1 MVTSCGVD
9 AHNCRGVKKKS
20 NKSERI
26 RLYITNRAHMVLQTP
41 PACRTSNSRWLPSTS
56 ALIGLRQPAV
66 TEAPP
71 LTSLTYDRP
80 IQDAALQPRGT
91 SFHRL
96 ANKYNYYLFLSPLSN
111 INNNSQDNN
120 LILRIWKREEKRA
133 KLNLFDFIYWII
145 CVCVFPCARR
155 SFTERIGLIRG
166 CKQFSN
172 QQKNIMLILL
182 ILMWR

>member
-1 MVTSCGVD
+1 
-9 AHNCRGVKKKS
+9 
-20 NKSERI
+20 
-26 RLYITNRAHMVLQTP
+26 MVLQTP
-41 PACRTSNSRWLPSTS
+41 PACRTSNSHWLPSTS
-56 ALIGLRQPAV
+56 SLIGLGQPAV

-120 LILRIWKREEKRA
+120 LILRIWKREKKRA
-133 KLNLFDFIYWII
+133 KLNLFDFIYWTI
-145 CVCVFPCARR
+145 CVCAFHVPDALLQNESD
-155 SFTERIGLIRG
+155 SFGGVGNLITSRKTS
-166 CKQFSN
+166 CYV
-172 QQKNIMLILL
+172 LL

>member
-1 MVTSCGVD
+1 
-9 AHNCRGVKKKS
+9 
-20 NKSERI
+20 
-26 RLYITNRAHMVLQTP
+26 MVLQTP
-41 PACRTSNSRWLPSTS
+41 PACRTSNSHWLPSTS
-56 ALIGLRQPAV
+56 SLIGLRQPAV

-80 IQDAALQPRGT
+80 GLQDAALQPRGT

-172 QQKNIMLILL
+172 QQKNVMLSFAHSYVA
-182 ILMWR
+182 LMIKIKVGIVNAVFFPKLQCFSSGFNNRN